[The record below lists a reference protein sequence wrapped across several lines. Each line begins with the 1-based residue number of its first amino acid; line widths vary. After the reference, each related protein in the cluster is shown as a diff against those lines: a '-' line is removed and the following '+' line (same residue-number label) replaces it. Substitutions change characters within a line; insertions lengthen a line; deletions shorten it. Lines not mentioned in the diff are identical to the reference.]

1 MWKKP
6 NDSLDDFIVKPEAG
20 IESEAPRPVLL
31 RRTGEVEVLTPLARV
46 DVRTKSRRYGLRTV
60 YQPLWFRRFLAVG
73 SGALVMIAFVLV
85 SAILVG
91 INDTAGGL
99 EVATND
105 KIEYALAQFGEPL
118 TFDISSFAPAAVDVT
133 PSYARRRQT
142 RPTVQLLVN
151 KPRRQ
156 FRPPLQPDEP
166 NFVPTTL
173 VIYAENGSINS
184 RIEPWFQTGD
194 KKTTT
199 FNN

>member
-6 NDSLDDFIVKPEAG
+6 NDSLDDFVVKPADKV
-20 IESEAPRPVLL
+20 ESDAPRPVSL
-31 RRTGEVEVLTPLARV
+31 RRTGEVEVLTPLTPLR
-46 DVRTKSRRYGLRTV
+46 KYGRYGFRTPF
-60 YQPLWFRRFLAVG
+60 QPLWFRRFLAVG

-91 INDTAGGL
+91 INDSAGGP

-105 KIEYALAQFGEPL
+105 KIEFALAQFGEPL
-118 TFDISSFAPAAVDVT
+118 KFDISSFAPAGVDVAQ
-133 PSYARRRQT
+133 PYT
-142 RPTVQLLVN
+142 RPRQSRPTIQLAVN

-156 FRPPLQPDEP
+156 FRPRLRPDEP
-166 NFVPTTL
+166 DFVPTTL
-173 VIYAENGSINS
+173 VIYAENGSINT

>member
-6 NDSLDDFIVKPEAG
+6 NESLDDFIVKPVAEVD
-20 IESEAPRPVLL
+20 SEAPRSVSL
-31 RRTGEVEVLTPLARV
+31 RRTGEVEVLKPLARV
-46 DVRTKSRRYGLRTV
+46 DVRAKSGRYGFRPV

-91 INDTAGGL
+91 INETAGP
-99 EVATND
+99 EVASND

-118 TFDISSFAPAAVDVT
+118 TFDISSFGAAVDVAQ
-133 PSYARRRQT
+133 SYVRPRTA
-142 RPTVQLLVN
+142 RPTIQLAVD

-156 FRPPLQPDEP
+156 FRPPLEPDEP
-166 NFVPTTL
+166 DFVPTTL
-173 VIYAENGSINS
+173 VIYAENGSINT
-184 RIEPWFQTGD
+184 RIEPWFQTAD
-194 KKTTT
+194 KKTSS